1 MAKYARLN
9 KLDVPSNAEFKTIGD
24 VSAELKIPQHVL
36 RFWESKFSE
45 IKPMKRKGGHRYY
58 RPQDVQKVQE
68 ISQLLYEEGF
78 TIKGAQKFLKKNKGQ
93 TLKSTVTELN
103 QPDLVETKESVKQ
116 PNMFDAHKVP
126 SDVPADVRKI
136 QPNVIIMDIQLPNIS
151 GMDIISE
158 LKIDE
163 ELKPIPI
170 IAVTAF
176 ALQEDKDN
184 ILSTG
189 CDEYI
194 SKPISINIFLE
205 TIKKYI

>member
-1 MAKYARLN
+1 MTK
-9 KLDVPSNAEFKTIGD
+9 K
-24 VSAELKIPQHVL
+24 KILIV
-36 RFWESKFSE
+36 E
-45 IKPMKRKGGHRYY
+45 
-58 RPQDVQKVQE
+58 D
-68 ISQLLYEEGF
+68 
-78 TIKGAQKFLKKNKGQ
+78 N
-93 TLKSTVTELN
+93 ELN
-103 QPDLVETKESVKQ
+103 LKLFTDILEANDFEVFANNNGV
-116 PNMFDAHKVP
+116 
-126 SDVPADVRKI
+126 DVPADVRKI